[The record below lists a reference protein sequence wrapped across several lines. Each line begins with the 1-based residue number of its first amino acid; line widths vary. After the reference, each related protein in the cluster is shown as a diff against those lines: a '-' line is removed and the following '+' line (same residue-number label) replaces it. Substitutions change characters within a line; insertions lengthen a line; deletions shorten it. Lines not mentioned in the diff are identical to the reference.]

1 MVPLASI
8 WRTTSVDA
16 ELITTLAP
24 WSVSCAAAVRNTLRE
39 GLVDPFAVLTAV
51 VPMSAM
57 TGAELVVRSWKWPE
71 ASVVADGSPASHL
84 PLSLRSEQT
93 LAPW

>member
-1 MVPLASI
+1 M
-8 WRTTSVDA
+8 
-16 ELITTLAP
+16 TTLAP

-57 TGAELVVRSWKWPE
+57 TGAELVVSSGK
-71 ASVVADGSPASHL
+71 
-84 PLSLRSEQT
+84 
-93 LAPW
+93 